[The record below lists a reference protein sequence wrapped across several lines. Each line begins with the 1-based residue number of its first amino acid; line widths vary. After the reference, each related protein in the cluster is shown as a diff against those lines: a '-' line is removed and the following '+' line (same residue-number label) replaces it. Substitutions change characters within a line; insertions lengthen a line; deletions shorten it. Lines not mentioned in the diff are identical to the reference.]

1 VKAASAVAI
10 CLAAFPLSAHHSFS
24 AEFDIAKRVNL
35 QGQVT
40 KVEWQNPHVYIY
52 VDVRERDGKSES
64 WACEIAGPNTL
75 ARQGWDRRSLRV
87 GDRVL
92 VIGYSARDG
101 SRVAS
106 AREIVLSD
114 GRKVFTGMA
123 GDGGP
128 PL

>member
-1 VKAASAVAI
+1 MKTAPTLALLFAALPV
-10 CLAAFPLSAHHSFS
+10 SAHHSFS

-35 QGQVT
+35 SGAVT
-40 KVEWQNPHVYIY
+40 KVEWENPHVYIY
-52 VDVRERDGKSES
+52 VDVKEQNGRLEN
-64 WACEIAGPNTL
+64 WACETAGPNTL
-75 ARQGWDRRSLRV
+75 ARQGWDRHSLRV

-106 AREIVLSD
+106 AREVVLAD
-114 GRKVFTGMA
+114 GRKVFTGMV

-128 PL
+128 RL